1 VQKARGDE
9 VEKLL
14 TGKPAKPWPPK
25 RVGQGPAAPGLYTS
39 NYNMLGTFSYKGREH
54 VRGTTLSL
62 VVVTVLIFVFAL
74 APLGGCSDSEDEG
87 SSNAPSTTAQSA
99 ETTGQPEE
107 AAVENVVVRVSGTP
121 GTAYSGSYGTFQGA
135 QAVDDTLGIGPA
147 DYEIEG
153 SVSDILAAVFRKT
166 QPADE
171 GSLRVEIL
179 VDREVVAEDETSEE
193 IGVIN
198 VTWSPQTGQIERR
211 GPLD

>member
-1 VQKARGDE
+1 
-9 VEKLL
+9 
-14 TGKPAKPWPPK
+14 
-25 RVGQGPAAPGLYTS
+25 
-39 NYNMLGTFSYKGREH
+39 
-54 VRGTTLSL
+54 VRGKALGL
-62 VVVTVLIFVFAL
+62 VVVTILIFVFAL
-74 APLGGCSDSEDEG
+74 APLGGCGDSEDEG
-87 SSNAPSTTAQSA
+87 SSNAPSTTVQPA
-99 ETTGQPEE
+99 ETTVQPEE

-135 QAVDDTLGIGPA
+135 QAVDDTLRIEPA

-171 GSLRVEIL
+171 GTLRVEIL
-179 VDREVVAEDETSEE
+179 VEGKVVAEDETSEE

-198 VTWSPQTGQIERR
+198 VTWSPQTGEIERR

>member
-1 VQKARGDE
+1 MRG
-9 VEKLL
+9 K
-14 TGKPAKPWPPK
+14 T
-25 RVGQGPAAPGLYTS
+25 
-39 NYNMLGTFSYKGREH
+39 LG
-54 VRGTTLSL
+54 L
-62 VVVTVLIFVFAL
+62 VVVTILIFVFAL
-74 APLGGCSDSEDEG
+74 APLGGCGDSEDEG
-87 SSNAPSTTAQSA
+87 SSNAPSTTVQPA
-99 ETTGQPEE
+99 ETTAQPEE

-135 QAVDDTLGIGPA
+135 QAVDDTLRIEPA
-147 DYEIEG
+147 YYQIEG

-171 GSLRVEIL
+171 GALRVEIL
-179 VDREVVAEDETSEE
+179 VDSEVVAEDETSEE